1 MIKKLLPV
9 CLIIF
14 LTACATLNLEPP
26 QIALTSITPASS
38 GGLDTSFNIGLRI
51 SNPNGVSLPIK
62 GMSYKIALNGAQV
75 LQGVTN
81 QIPRIPAY
89 GTENVTVTVGAN
101 LLSAPKLLSSLMKN
115 PNQRIRYDFSTKID
129 LEGPLPG
136 FNVVETGFL
145 PTQ

>member
-1 MIKKLLPV
+1 MKKLLAV
-9 CLIIF
+9 SLLI
-14 LTACATLNLEPP
+14 LLGGCATLNMEPP

-62 GMSYKIALNGAQV
+62 GMSYKIALNGAEV

-101 LLSAPKLLSSLMKN
+101 LLSAPKLLSSLMRN
-115 PNQRIRYDFSTKID
+115 PDQRIRYDFSTKID

>member
-1 MIKKLLPV
+1 MKKLLATG
-9 CLIIF
+9 LLIF
-14 LTACATLNLEPP
+14 LAGCATLNMEPP
-26 QIALTSITPASS
+26 QIALTSITPAST

-101 LLSAPKLLSSLMKN
+101 LLSAPKLLTSLMRN
-115 PNQRIRYDFSTKID
+115 PDQRIRYDFSTKID

-145 PTQ
+145 PTE